1 MFDTLC
7 IMHGVQKIEVINLNI
22 NLSLLQTVGYTY
34 MAALG
39 ISACEESMNPLVL
52 SKDQYFRAL
61 NFTFAMKKVVDKVK
75 WGPDNDK

>member
-1 MFDTLC
+1 
-7 IMHGVQKIEVINLNI
+7 
-22 NLSLLQTVGYTY
+22 